1 MSTLES
7 PTAPRMARE
16 GDTTALLATQRKSSP
31 LRCEGELGSVA
42 PYSADGLGA
51 AGHFLSPACVP
62 PPDGLR
68 SFLPYSGV
76 SAGASVGVSAGASA
90 GSDGA
95 EGLEGSRYYSPAL
108 PALSGPAPTF
118 SPAVRLQL
126 SGMYPQYEGP
136 GTTRG
141 RAQVYLCNRALWLKF
156 HRHQTEMIITKQG
169 RRMFPFLS
177 FSMAG
182 LNLAAHYNVYVE
194 IVLADPNHWRFQGGK
209 WVTCGKADNNLQGNK
224 IYVHPES
231 PNTGAHWMR
240 QEISFGKLKLTNN
253 KGANT
258 SSGQMIVLQSLH
270 KYQPRL
276 HIVEVLQDGVDDG
289 RRDHNSQIFVFPESQ
304 FIAVTAYQNTD
315 ITQLK
320 IDHNP
325 FAKGFRD
332 NYDSMYTTPDG
343 DRLTP
348 SPTDCPRAHQIVPSS
363 RYTMQPFLQEH
374 QLGNLPQSRFYS
386 GERAVPQTPGV
397 EDCGAP
403 HRWLVTPQGGCSKLE
418 LTAYEGDYSGGLLPT
433 YTLKSLQGAHS
444 LGYYS
449 DSAFTSVAAGWGSK
463 VGYQK
468 KVTPGLPWS
477 PRPSPGDF
485 LDSQLSD
492 KDRVREEDL
501 CLAPAWADTA
511 PFLKPLDAESGVYSV
526 VCKRRRMSSAENS
539 PSIKCEE
546 SRVAEAFG
554 KETKSMGYCAF
565 YSAT

>member
-1 MSTLES
+1 MLKNPDPSLPFSVEVDTSDCGVGVVLSQRQVNPDNYTLVHISQKKMS
-7 PTAPRMARE
+7 PTECKYDVGNRE
-16 GDTTALLATQRKSSP
+16 LLAIELDLEEWQHWLKGGYRSVDRASNRNTSHTFTIIRDYRSGDTAA
-31 LRCEGELGSVA
+31 GDGSV
-42 PYSADGLGA
+42 SAVSSGL
-51 AGHFLSPACVP
+51 
-62 PPDGLR
+62 
-68 SFLPYSGV
+68 
-76 SAGASVGVSAGASA
+76 SV
-90 GSDGA
+90 
-95 EGLEGSRYYSPAL
+95 EEHR
-108 PALSGPAPTF
+108 
-118 SPAVRLQL
+118 PAVIIQL
-126 SGMYPQYEGP
+126 YVLNLS
-136 GTTRG
+136 
-141 RAQVYLCNRALWLKF
+141 LC
-156 HRHQTEMIITKQG
+156 

-258 SSGQMIVLQSLH
+258 SSGQVNQYH
-270 KYQPRL
+270 QYRPPHTHTHQ
-276 HIVEVLQDGVDDG
+276 Q
-289 RRDHNSQIFVFPESQ
+289 
-304 FIAVTAYQNTD
+304 

-325 FAKGFRD
+325 F
-332 NYDSMYTTPDG
+332 MYTTPDG

-348 SPTDCPRAHQIVPSS
+348 APTNCPRAHQIVPSR
-363 RYTMQPFLQEH
+363 RYTMQPFQQEH
-374 QLGNLPQSRFYS
+374 RLGNLPQSRFYS

-468 KVTPGLPWS
+468 KVTLGLPWS

-492 KDRVREEDL
+492 KERVREEDL
-501 CLAPAWADTA
+501 SLAPAWADTA

-565 YSAT
+565 YSTT

>member
-1 MSTLES
+1 MLKNPDPSLPFSVEVDTSDCGVGVVLSQRQVNPDNYTLVHISQKKMS
-7 PTAPRMARE
+7 PTECKYDVGNRE
-16 GDTTALLATQRKSSP
+16 LLAIELDLEEWQHWLKGAHQPFTSSQTTLTWSICILPNVLIPDKQGGVDRASNRNTSHTFTIIRDYRSGDTAA
-31 LRCEGELGSVA
+31 GDGSV
-42 PYSADGLGA
+42 SAVSSGL
-51 AGHFLSPACVP
+51 
-62 PPDGLR
+62 
-68 SFLPYSGV
+68 
-76 SAGASVGVSAGASA
+76 SV
-90 GSDGA
+90 
-95 EGLEGSRYYSPAL
+95 EEHR
-108 PALSGPAPTF
+108 
-118 SPAVRLQL
+118 PAVIIQL
-126 SGMYPQYEGP
+126 YVLNLS
-136 GTTRG
+136 
-141 RAQVYLCNRALWLKF
+141 LC
-156 HRHQTEMIITKQG
+156 

-258 SSGQMIVLQSLH
+258 SSGQVNQYHQYRPPHTHTQNYSMPTIN
-270 KYQPRL
+270 Y
-276 HIVEVLQDGVDDG
+276 
-289 RRDHNSQIFVFPESQ
+289 SQ
-304 FIAVTAYQNTD
+304 

-332 NYDSMYTTPDG
+332 NYDS
-343 DRLTP
+343 R
-348 SPTDCPRAHQIVPSS
+348 
-363 RYTMQPFLQEH
+363 RYTMQPFQQEH
-374 QLGNLPQSRFYS
+374 RLGNLPQSRFYS

-468 KVTPGLPWS
+468 KVTLGLPWS

-492 KDRVREEDL
+492 KERVREEDL
-501 CLAPAWADTA
+501 SLAPAWADTA

-565 YSAT
+565 YSTT